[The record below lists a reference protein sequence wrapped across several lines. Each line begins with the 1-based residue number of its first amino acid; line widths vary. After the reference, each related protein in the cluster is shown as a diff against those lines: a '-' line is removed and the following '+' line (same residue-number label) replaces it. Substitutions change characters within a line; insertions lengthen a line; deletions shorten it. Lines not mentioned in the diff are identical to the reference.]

1 MLSYFG
7 LIPSGHILDIPN
19 GILGMVYYTYIL
31 LRHIS
36 TASSQ
41 KTMSGI
47 IFHPTLNL
55 VISSLAM
62 ASSLFLGR
70 KLFLLKE
77 ICVVCLSTH
86 AINTT
91 LFYRS
96 MADKNDVSN
105 KRKVAKHH

>member
-7 LIPSGHILDIPN
+7 LVPSGHILDIPN

-41 KTMSGI
+41 ASMSG

-70 KLFLLKE
+70 KLFVLKE

-96 MADKNDVSN
+96 MADVFGK
-105 KRKVAKHH
+105 KRKVMKHH